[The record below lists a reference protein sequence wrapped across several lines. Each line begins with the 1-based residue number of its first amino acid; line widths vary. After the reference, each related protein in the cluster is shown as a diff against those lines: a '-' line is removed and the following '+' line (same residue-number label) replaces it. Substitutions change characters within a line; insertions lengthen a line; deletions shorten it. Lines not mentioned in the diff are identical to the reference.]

1 MGVQKHELSQQAL
14 AELAQLQ
21 RGPREKSIF
30 RRNNAKGP
38 NPLSVR
44 KKKKGASDG
53 ARKQAAQE
61 DAEQPKRKRARV
73 RKREKAQGV
82 QPEVQAS

>member
-30 RRNNAKGP
+30 RRVKAKGP
-38 NPLSVR
+38 NPLSI
-44 KKKKGASDG
+44 KKKKRWPPDQTQ
-53 ARKQAAQE
+53 KQGSEQ
-61 DAEQPKRKRARV
+61 DAVRPKKKRV
-73 RKREKAQGV
+73 RKRNKE
-82 QPEVQAS
+82 ESN